1 MRTYIKFLILIF
13 FKSLI
18 FVSLVLL
25 SLIFILNLLTELE
38 FFKNIQVNSYYQIY
52 IALLKSPAMFF
63 KMFPFVFLLTTQFF
77 FINLFNENQIQI
89 FKYSGLKNSKI
100 LLILSVISFSIGIFI
115 IIFFYN
121 FSSNLKNFY
130 LEQKIKHT
138 LDGKYL
144 AVITNNGLWIKDIIQ
159 NEINIINASKI
170 DQNYLLNVFITE
182 FNEKFE
188 VIKNIKS
195 QRVDIKNKT
204 WVLYEASIYE
214 KDGNIKKVEK
224 LEFNSNFD
232 YQKIQ
237 SLYSNLSSL
246 SLIEL
251 FDLRNNY
258 KSLNYS
264 TIEVDIQ
271 IQKILSY
278 PLYFM
283 LMTILAAILM
293 FNTKKFKNTT
303 LKLAIG
309 LFMSVI
315 IYYMNNFFII
325 MGNTEKIPVLISI
338 WVPLIVLLLL
348 NSISIIKI
356 NEK

>member
-25 SLIFILNLLTELE
+25 SLIFILNILTELE
-38 FFKNIQVNSYYQIY
+38 FFKNIQVNSYYPIY
-52 IALLKSPAMFF
+52 IALLNSPAMLFE
-63 KMFPFVFLLTTQFF
+63 MFPFVFLLTTQVFF
-77 FINLFNENQIQI
+77 LNLFNNNQIQI

-214 KDGNIKKVEK
+214 KDGNTKKVEK

>member
-1 MRTYIKFLILIF
+1 MKTYIKFLIFIF
-13 FKSLI
+13 LKSLI

-25 SLIFILNLLTELE
+25 SLILILNILTELE
-38 FFKNIQVNSYYQIY
+38 FFKNLQVSSHYPIY
-52 IALLKSPAMFF
+52 IALLNSPSMLFEV
-63 KMFPFVFLLTTQFF
+63 FPFVFLLTTQVFF
-77 FINLFNENQIQI
+77 LNLFNNNQIQI

-100 LLILSVISFSIGIFI
+100 LLILSIISFSIGIFI
-115 IIFFYN
+115 ITFFYN

-130 LEQKIKHT
+130 LEQKIKYT

-144 AVITNNGLWIKDIIQ
+144 AVITNNGLWIKDVVE

-170 DQNYLLNVFITE
+170 DQNFLLDVFITE
-182 FNEKFE
+182 FDEQFE
-188 VIKNIKS
+188 VVKNIKS
-195 QRVDIKNKT
+195 QKVDIKDKT
-204 WVLYEASIYE
+204 WILYKASIYE
-214 KDGNIKKVEK
+214 KDGSISKIEK

-251 FDLRNNY
+251 YDLRNNY

-264 TIEVDIQ
+264 TTEVNIQ

-278 PLYFM
+278 PLYLS
-283 LMTILAAILM
+283 LMTILAAVVM
-293 FNTKKFKNTT
+293 FNTKKFNNVT

-325 MGNTEKIPVLISI
+325 MGNTEKIPILISI
-338 WVPLIVLLLL
+338 WMPLIALLLL
-348 NSISIIKI
+348 NSISVVKI